1 MDVHCGSFCESP
13 GEQLGGWWS
22 GWLWAENQGQ
32 VEWAPLITAIMG
44 GHEVLDTFS
53 YSFIIVSEF

>member
-1 MDVHCGSFCESP
+1 MVVHCGSFCESP
-13 GEQLGGWWS
+13 GGQLGGWRP

-32 VEWAPLITAIMG
+32 IEWAPLVTDIMG

-53 YSFIIVSEF
+53 